1 MLAAPVRCQGAASLL
16 EVAYLEPRP
25 DVALGPFLI
34 EERALLESIA
44 QIVRSAIDRR
54 EAHIELQ
61 ALLDRKNH
69 AFAAAQ
75 MGVWE
80 LDIAKQTTTWSL
92 QLGRMLGLGEAIR
105 GRLWDHAYLIAPEDR
120 PLVREKVDAI
130 TSGAPVQPFEIC
142 MRHSNGGYRRMLV
155 SPLVVR
161 DADGRATRIICAL
174 QDVTVQRIME
184 EGLRQAQKVEA
195 LGQVAAGVAH
205 DFNNL
210 LTVMM
215 ANACWLESELPEGPL
230 RNAAQE
236 ILETSERAA
245 SLTQQ
250 LLSFSRKTE
259 FSPAWLN
266 LADTVRR
273 LEPILRR
280 VVQRGRSLVVECN
293 EEGGLVWIDPSQ
305 LEQVILNLVV
315 NAHDAISEGGRIA
328 VRTRRMIAEDGNTQA
343 ELEVSDTGSGIPPE
357 VLEKIFEPFFTT
369 KENGKGTGLG
379 LAVVMS
385 VARRW

>member
-1 MLAAPVRCQGAASLL
+1 V
-16 EVAYLEPRP
+16 
-25 DVALGPFLI
+25 
-34 EERALLESIA
+34 
-44 QIVRSAIDRR
+44 
-54 EAHIELQ
+54 
-61 ALLDRKNH
+61 
-69 AFAAAQ
+69 
-75 MGVWE
+75 
-80 LDIAKQTTTWSL
+80 
-92 QLGRMLGLGEAIR
+92 
-105 GRLWDHAYLIAPEDR
+105 
-120 PLVREKVDAI
+120 
-130 TSGAPVQPFEIC
+130 
-142 MRHSNGGYRRMLV
+142 
-155 SPLVVR
+155 
-161 DADGRATRIICAL
+161 
-174 QDVTVQRIME
+174 
-184 EGLRQAQKVEA
+184 
-195 LGQVAAGVAH
+195 
-205 DFNNL
+205 
-210 LTVMM
+210 
-215 ANACWLESELPEGPL
+215 
-230 RNAAQE
+230 AQE

-385 VARRW
+385 VARRWQGSVEVDSTVGVGTTFRVRLPLGDPRHGSSTAPA